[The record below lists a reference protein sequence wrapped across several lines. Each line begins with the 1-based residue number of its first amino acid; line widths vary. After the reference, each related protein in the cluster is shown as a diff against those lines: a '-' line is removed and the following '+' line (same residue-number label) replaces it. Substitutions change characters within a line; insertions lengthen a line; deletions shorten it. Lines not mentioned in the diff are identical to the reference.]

1 MRERTVHRPRIPL
14 WLALAGPPA
23 VWMGHL
29 LVSYGLVY
37 VTCPP
42 GGRVWFSLV
51 TVVALAAIA
60 AVVAATWPNLGGD
73 TGRAVVSGPEGQGG
87 GEVMR
92 RVAWLLAG
100 YFLLVT
106 LMLGV
111 ATLMVSPC
119 L

>member
-1 MRERTVHRPRIPL
+1 MREPTAHRPRLPL

-23 VWMGHL
+23 VWLGHL
-29 LVSYGLVY
+29 VLTYGLVY
-37 VTCPP
+37 VTCRP
-42 GGRVWFSLV
+42 GGWVWFALA
-51 TVVALAAIA
+51 TLVALAAIG
-60 AVVAATWPNLGGD
+60 AVVAATWPGLGDD
-73 TGRAVVSGPEGQGG
+73 TGRALVSGPQGQGG
-87 GEVMR
+87 GEVMG

-106 LMLGV
+106 LMAGV